1 VIRMLMV
8 DDHPALRAGLNAVLQ
23 AEPGFVPVDAV
34 AGEQELWPAIHRARP
49 DVVLLDYHL
58 QGRDGLALCRQ
69 VKRLTLP
76 PAVLLYSAYADTT
89 LSVAAALAG
98 ADGMVNKGIPARELY
113 DAIRTVAAGRR
124 LVPQPSAELME
135 AVADRVDPADMPI
148 VRLVLYGEDPDAVA
162 GALQL
167 EPDDVSARI
176 DALIARLKVEVA
188 GR

>member
-1 VIRMLMV
+1 VIRLLMV
-8 DDHPALRAGLNAVLQ
+8 DDHPALRAGLNAVLK
-23 AEPGFVPVDAV
+23 AEPGFVPVEAV
-34 AGEQELWPAIHRARP
+34 EGEHELWPALHRTRP

-58 QGRDGLALCRQ
+58 EGRDGLALCRQ

-76 PAVLLYSAYADTT
+76 PAVLVYSAYADTS

-98 ADGMVNKGIPARELY
+98 ADGLINKGIPARELF

-124 LVPQPSAELME
+124 LLPQPSAELME
-135 AVADRVDPADMPI
+135 AVAARVDPLDLPI
-148 VRLVLYGEDPDAVA
+148 IRLLLEGEDTRAV
-162 GALQL
+162 GEALQL
-167 EPDDVSARI
+167 EPDDLSARI

>member
-1 VIRMLMV
+1 MLMV

-34 AGEQELWPAIHRARP
+34 EGEHDLWPALHRSRP

-58 QGRDGLALCRQ
+58 PGRDGLALCRQ

-76 PAVLLYSAYADTT
+76 PAVLVYSAYADTS

-98 ADGMVNKGIPARELY
+98 ADGLVNKGISARELF

-124 LVPQPSAELME
+124 LLPQPSAEVME
-135 AVADRVDPADMPI
+135 AVAAQVDPADLALI
-148 VRLVLYGEDPDAVA
+148 RLVLEGEDTRAVA
-162 GALQL
+162 DALHVDA
-167 EPDDVSARI
+167 DDLSARI
-176 DALIARLKVEVA
+176 DGLIARLKVEVA

>member
-1 VIRMLMV
+1 MIRMLMV
-8 DDHPALRAGLNAVLQ
+8 DDHPALRAGLSAVFQ

-34 AGEQELWPAIHRARP
+34 EGEHDLWPALHRSRP

-69 VKRLTLP
+69 IKRLTLP
-76 PAVLLYSAYADTT
+76 PAVLVYSAYAGTS

-98 ADGMVNKGIPARELY
+98 ADGLVNKGIPARELF
-113 DAIRTVAAGRR
+113 DAIRMVAAGRR
-124 LVPQPSAELME
+124 LLPLPSAEVME
-135 AVADRVDPADMPI
+135 AIAARVDRSDLSI
-148 VRLVLYGEDPDAVA
+148 IRLVLEGEEA
-162 GALQL
+162 GAIADALQL
-167 EPDDVSARI
+167 DEEDLSMRV